1 MNQQNP
7 FSIYGERFM
16 VAIQI
21 TIVAVLFIVYS
32 NKKVGLPI
40 KEICGLVIIIII
52 FWTAVNPVYFPKYIL
67 DNILIAQIILC
78 KF

>member
-1 MNQQNP
+1 MNQHNP

-32 NKKVGLPI
+32 NKKIGLPI
-40 KEICGLVIIIII
+40 K
-52 FWTAVNPVYFPKYIL
+52 
-67 DNILIAQIILC
+67 
-78 KF
+78 